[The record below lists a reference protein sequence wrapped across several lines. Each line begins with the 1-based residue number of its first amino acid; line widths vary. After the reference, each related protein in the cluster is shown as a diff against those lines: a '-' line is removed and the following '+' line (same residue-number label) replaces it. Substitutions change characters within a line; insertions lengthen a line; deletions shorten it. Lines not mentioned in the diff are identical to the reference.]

1 MLDSSTQNAVLDDYL
16 GPLLVS
22 SSEEETVTLFTVVT
36 ADPCPTIQ
44 WMFNGSNITQN
55 AVYTINDPCPSPGS
69 PGSASYNFTLTVN
82 LTMETAGVYN
92 AAFTNPA
99 GTSLVAG
106 LTVTP
111 PCMLALRELYIAGGL
126 KLTEASLSSPLQ
138 VQLKLIASSCLPA
151 LRVPAC

>member
-1 MLDSSTQNAVLDDYL
+1 MIPNVLDSSTGNAVVDDYL

-22 SSEEETVTLFTVVT
+22 SSEEESVTLFAVVT

-55 AVYTINDPCPSPGS
+55 AVYTINNPCPSPGS
-69 PGSASYNFTLTVN
+69 PGSVSYNFTLTIN
-82 LTMETAGVYN
+82 LTMETAGIYN
-92 AAFTNPA
+92 AAITNPA

-111 PCMLALRELYIAGGL
+111 PRMLALEELCITGGL
-126 KLTEASLSSPLQ
+126 KLTEASWSSPCR
-138 VQLKLIASSCLPA
+138 SC
-151 LRVPAC
+151 

>member
-69 PGSASYNFTLTVN
+69 PGSPSYNFTLTIN
-82 LTMETAGVYN
+82 LTMETAGVYS
-92 AAFTNPA
+92 AAVTNPA

-111 PCMLALRELYIAGGL
+111 PSMR
-126 KLTEASLSSPLQ
+126 S
-138 VQLKLIASSCLPA
+138 
-151 LRVPAC
+151 